1 MISKFLKN
9 FSQSLEQFFLT
20 VGQNNF
26 GNKIPFPQHCAM
38 TINQSRGEDGK
49 FALAKGAQRGLYSRP
64 IPHRPRIEITFF
76 FLFLSFS
83 KHFAHATNQTSRH
96 AGHFT
101 TRRCILENILQTKFS
116 WKIIWED
123 YVPKSGNILT

>member
-1 MISKFLKN
+1 
-9 FSQSLEQFFLT
+9 
-20 VGQNNF
+20 
-26 GNKIPFPQHCAM
+26 M

-64 IPHRPRIEITFF
+64 IPRRPRIEITFFF

-83 KHFAHATNQTSRH
+83 KHFAHATNQTSRR

-101 TRRCILENILQTKFS
+101 TRRCILENILLQNNMVGLCTK
-116 WKIIWED
+116 IW
-123 YVPKSGNILT
+123 